1 MSTYAVAFASNGDIG
16 ANGADFV
23 IGWAVPVGAISELK
37 SVQGDPVLR
46 LECTDFRSIDLRFES
61 ASAARVFRRDIN
73 KISIADCTNETS
85 FVFAH
90 RRASTDEELN
100 AWFPTDWLQTVHAPS
115 RIRKWKRDRKGTE
128 EPIIGEKLKVESP
141 SVLVSSG
148 RVCSM
153 STIFI
158 GNWSLGLSFG
168 NQANGPNALGMYQI
182 QDECSPGLDRPNHAF

>member
-16 ANGADFV
+16 ENGADFV

-37 SVQGDPVLR
+37 SVLGDPVLR

-100 AWFPTDWLQTVHAPS
+100 AWFPTDWLQQVHAPS
-115 RIRKWKRDRKGTE
+115 RIRKWKSDRKGTE
-128 EPIIGEKLKVESP
+128 EPLI
-141 SVLVSSG
+141 
-148 RVCSM
+148 
-153 STIFI
+153 
-158 GNWSLGLSFG
+158 GLSPERVDLIRTSMQHEYDFYRE
-168 NQANGPNALGMYQI
+168 LVTFIIQI
-182 QDECSPGLDRPNHAF
+182 FKLPQCSGDVSDSG